1 MAEVAISSLKEEM
14 KDENLANTLDRIL
27 AERLREFPG
36 NRRKRLRDVI
46 QRALRSLPRFGAK
59 PSALP
64 DSSAQAEIIARIRS
78 LPEHVQEPLR
88 RYFVFREAEE
98 SICSSIRTTPS
109 EFRRFLRDAANY
121 ILLRQDQAPE
131 LQEKPSPRRNSNGR

>member
-1 MAEVAISSLKEEM
+1 MAEDAISLLKEEM
-14 KDENLANTLDRIL
+14 KEENLANTLDRIL
-27 AERLREFPG
+27 AERLREYPA
-36 NRRKRLRDVI
+36 NRRMRLRDVI
-46 QRALRSLPRFGAK
+46 HWAVGSLPRFAAK

-88 RYFVFREAEE
+88 RYFVFREAEK

-121 ILLRQDQAPE
+121 ILLRQDRAPE
-131 LQEKPSPRRNSNGR
+131 LQEKPSPGRTSNGG